1 MIYSTKIGLQSR
13 KKMFHLEILWQYFV
27 ISRVTFATKSDWHC
41 VLYRYEATQR
51 TVWYLFNVSGASDAG
66 AGGTGR
72 RTCSSLS
79 VQSVPRHHHSRPLAS
94 GPSLVIVIVSVCSD
108 VSVCVWVCVC
118 HGDDD
123 DDESWCVFSINWN
136 PKIKVSARFI
146 FFIPIMYT
154 TCCY

>member
-1 MIYSTKIGLQSR
+1 MIYSTKIGLEKKR
-13 KKMFHLEILWQYFV
+13 KMFHLEIHWQYFV

-66 AGGTGR
+66 AGGEGR
-72 RTCSSLS
+72 RTCRSLS

-108 VSVCVWVCVC
+108 VSVCVCVC
-118 HGDDD
+118 HV
-123 DDESWCVFSINWN
+123 SWWWWWRWVLVCVSISWD